1 MGWIWLG
8 VVFWWLLVLGLSFGF
23 LAQKAKRLFQ
33 QLTMLERL
41 TAELEKASL
50 STSEITKPLSQ
61 LNDDPVDHIKAR
73 LELKRRKAELK
84 QLRERSLIKRILS
97 R

>member
-8 VVFWWLLVLGLSFGF
+8 VVFWWLLVLGLAFGF
-23 LAQKAKRLFQ
+23 LAQKANGLFKQ
-33 QLTMLERL
+33 FTKLERL
-41 TAELEKASL
+41 MAALEKASL

-73 LELKRRKAELK
+73 LALKRRKAELK
-84 QLRERSLIKRILS
+84 QLRERSLIKRILN